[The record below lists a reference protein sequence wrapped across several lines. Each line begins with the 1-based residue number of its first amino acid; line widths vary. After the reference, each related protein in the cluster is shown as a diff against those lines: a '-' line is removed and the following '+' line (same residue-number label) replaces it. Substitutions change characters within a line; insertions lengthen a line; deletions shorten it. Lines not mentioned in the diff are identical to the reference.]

1 MRKAFKYRLYPNRAQ
16 AAVLS
21 EMLETHR
28 RLYNAALEERRT
40 AWENERRSVRYG
52 EQSARFK
59 EERRSN
65 PYYARLNF
73 SSAQATLRR
82 LNRAFEAFFRRI
94 KAGETPG
101 YPRFKGRSRFKSI
114 CFPSYGDGCKMRE
127 DEQGRLRLYLQNVGQ
142 IKVKLHRPWEGTIK
156 TVTVKRE
163 PGRIPARTSGTW
175 SSRVTSAR

>member
-40 AWENERRSVRYG
+40 AWENERRSVRYA

-59 EERRSN
+59 EERRN
-65 PYYARLNF
+65 NEFYARLNF

-94 KAGETPG
+94 KA
-101 YPRFKGRSRFKSI
+101 
-114 CFPSYGDGCKMRE
+114 
-127 DEQGRLRLYLQNVGQ
+127 
-142 IKVKLHRPWEGTIK
+142 
-156 TVTVKRE
+156 
-163 PGRIPARTSGTW
+163 
-175 SSRVTSAR
+175 